1 MPKSNQLVKSGLI
14 ANEFL
19 SKDANRPPKTN
30 FHKVRIFYAVFFGI
44 AALGFAFQTP
54 VIDGIDWAFISG
66 CAGFS
71 LLSFL
76 FSVKR

>member
-1 MPKSNQLVKSGLI
+1 MSESDQMIKNGLI

-19 SKDANRPPKTN
+19 SKEADRPPKTN
-30 FHKVRIFYAVFFGI
+30 FHKVRVFYAVFFGI
-44 AALGFAFQTP
+44 AALGFAFQAP
-54 VIDGIDWAFISG
+54 VLDAIDWAFISG

-71 LLSFL
+71 FLSFL